1 MKWLYK
7 ISISLFIMSF
17 FLACEKQT
25 LPPKP
30 KPSTFTVTAE
40 SSAIIGEAGGQ
51 VKVDIK
57 TYTDGWWIVI
67 PQASASWCSS
77 SRTYGSG
84 NATVSFIIKAN
95 TTGTSR
101 SVDIQFNPTFDLPVQ
116 TVTIKQQ

>member
-7 ISISLFIMSF
+7 LSIALFFISF
-17 FLACEKQT
+17 FFACKKQT

-40 SSAIIGEAGGQ
+40 SSAIISAEGGQ

-57 TYTDGWWIVI
+57 TYTDGWWIII
-67 PQASASWCSS
+67 PEESTSWCSS

-84 NATVSFIIKAN
+84 NATVTFTISPN
-95 TTGTSR
+95 TTGASR

-116 TVTIKQQ
+116 TVTIKQK